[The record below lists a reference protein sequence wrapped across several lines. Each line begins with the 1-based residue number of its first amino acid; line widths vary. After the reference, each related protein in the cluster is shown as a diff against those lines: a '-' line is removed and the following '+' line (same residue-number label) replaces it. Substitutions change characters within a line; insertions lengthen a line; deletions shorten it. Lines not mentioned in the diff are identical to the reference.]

1 MTHFIAI
8 LFFSGLLVGL
18 GLVLQYT
25 ISAHWADMVAALLG
39 RPMPYHTSRNVTVLK
54 VKGSAPAPRH
64 AAA

>member
-8 LFFSGLLVGL
+8 LFFSGILVGL

-39 RPMPYHTSRNVTVLK
+39 RPMPYHRPRAVTVQTRSP
-54 VKGSAPAPRH
+54 VRATRH

>member
-18 GLVLQYT
+18 GLVTQYT
-25 ISAHWADMVAALLG
+25 ISAHWADMVAALFG
-39 RPMPYHTSRNVTVLK
+39 RPMPYHTARNVTVTK
-54 VKGSAPAPRH
+54 VTGSAPASRH